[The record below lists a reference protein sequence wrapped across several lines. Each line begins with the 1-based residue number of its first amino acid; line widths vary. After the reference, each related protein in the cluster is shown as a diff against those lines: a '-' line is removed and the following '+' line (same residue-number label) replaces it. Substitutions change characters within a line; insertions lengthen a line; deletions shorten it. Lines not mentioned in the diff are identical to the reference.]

1 MDSEYKVHIDHIS
14 QYLTHHKEHIDI
26 NQLQNLKPT
35 IIKTSKTWVL
45 PPRPRPGRKP
55 NSNSPQPKTKKKSD
69 NNKANTAKSLE
80 NPIELALNKIKDENQ
95 SLKIEL
101 SKLVSDLNFLKQQTT
116 NDIHKK
122 RNHLEMEEIDSY
134 KPIISFA
141 NDESDDDNLSQI
153 STPSLMS
160 NSSSLNSTNSL
171 ISIKED
177 QVLKIEDF
185 LNVSYFENS
194 STTTS
199 TTINSDLKEKTPDEQ
214 KIEFEFLKNENV
226 FKKNHHDDL
235 FLQVTDEEVIEW

>member
-1 MDSEYKVHIDHIS
+1 M
-14 QYLTHHKEHIDI
+14 LTNLLEHIDI

-35 IIKTSKTWVL
+35 IIKTSKNWVL

-55 NSNSPQPKTKKKSD
+55 NSNSPQPKSKKKCEKTEQKIQQNQS
-69 NNKANTAKSLE
+69 NIAISNQSTNLE

-95 SLKIEL
+95 SLKVEL
-101 SKLVSDLNFLKQQTT
+101 SKLVSDLNFLKQQST
-116 NDIHKK
+116 DIHKK
-122 RNHLEMEEIDSY
+122 RNHLEMEEIDTY
-134 KPIISFA
+134 KPLNNYL

-171 ISIKED
+171 ISIQED

-194 STTTS
+194 GTTN
-199 TTINSDLKEKTPDEQ
+199 IPPIDLKPLKQKNVEAE

-226 FKKNHHDDL
+226 FKNDHGDL
-235 FLQVTDEEVIEW
+235 FLQVGDEEVIEW